1 MNTAHHDGR
10 IIPEAAEAS
19 SRSDEH
25 GDVWGF
31 TDSGFARTER
41 GHVTLL
47 GGRYALAGQEL
58 PDLWPFFLEH
68 VGETLGGEL
77 PPPEVTSVT
86 LPRRENAE
94 LERRL
99 CDALGVDNVQL
110 DETTRRRCAHGQA
123 LDEVHALRHGG
134 LRRIPDIVA
143 CPANEDEVVRVVQL
157 AREFGACL
165 VPYGGGTNV
174 THALLCPADE
184 TRSIVAVST
193 RRMNRVRWI
202 DPENR
207 LAEIEAGAV
216 GRHIVATLER
226 YGLVLG
232 HEPDSIE
239 FSTLGGWIATNASG
253 MKKNRYGNIEDLV
266 VDLRAV
272 GCDGVISHR
281 CALPRESIGTD
292 VRRLFFGS
300 EGNFGIITSAVV
312 RIAKKP
318 AVQQYGSFVFPDF
331 ETGVAFLKDLSAEQT
346 LPASVRLVDNL
357 QFRLGQALKPKPSF
371 VGQQLRA
378 LQKTWLTLVKRF
390 DLAKISACT
399 IVYEGEQA
407 EVDAQRARVSDL
419 AFDRGGIDGG
429 AENGER
435 GYQLTFGIAYL
446 RDFAL
451 RHGVLAESME
461 TTVPW
466 TKILD
471 VTHEV
476 RRRVLALHQ
485 ELGLPGRAF
494 ISSRISQLYSSGV
507 CIYFYLAIDG
517 RGLED
522 PCGSY
527 QKLEHEARLAIL
539 ENGGALSHHH
549 GVGQIRKD
557 YLPQIMSE
565 AALGFRSRA
574 KVAFDPDGLFGVGNQ
589 GLRGARRS

>member
-1 MNTAHHDGR
+1 VK
-10 IIPEAAEAS
+10 IYPEAKEAS
-19 SRSDEH
+19 TRSDEP
-25 GDVWGF
+25 GNVWGF
-31 TDSGFARTER
+31 SDSGFERTAA
-41 GHVTLL
+41 GHVTLQ
-47 GGRYALAGQEL
+47 GTRYALAGKAL

-77 PPPEVTSVT
+77 PKPETPAVT
-86 LPRRENAE
+86 LPRVAHPE

-99 CDALGVDNVQL
+99 GELLGDGNVSVDSAARV
-110 DETTRRRCAHGQA
+110 RCGHGHT

-134 LRRIPDIVA
+134 LRRIPDVVA
-143 CPANEDEVVRVVQL
+143 SPQSEDEVVEVVRL
-157 AREFGACL
+157 ARELGACL

-174 THALLCPADE
+174 THALLCPENE
-184 TRSIVAVST
+184 TRCIIALST

-216 GRHIVATLER
+216 GRHIVETLGR

-253 MKKNRYGNIEDLV
+253 MKKNRYGNIEEIV

-272 GCDGVISHR
+272 GSDGVISHVS
-281 CALPRESIGTD
+281 ALPRESIGTD

-312 RIAKKP
+312 RVAKKP

-331 ETGVAFLKDLSAEQT
+331 QTGVAFLKALSADQT

-357 QFRLGQALKPKPSF
+357 QFRLGQALKPKPSAI
-371 VGQQLRA
+371 GRQLRT

-390 DLAKISACT
+390 DLEQISACT
-399 IVYEGEQA
+399 IVYEGDEA
-407 EVDAQRARVSDL
+407 EVNAQRARVTDL
-419 AFDRGGIDGG
+419 ALDTGGIDGG

-471 VTHEV
+471 VTQAV
-476 RRRVLALHQ
+476 RRRVIALHQ

-494 ISSRISQLYSSGV
+494 ISCRISQLYSSGV

-517 RGLED
+517 RDLPD

-527 QKLEHEARLAIL
+527 AKLEHEARRAIL

-549 GVGQIRKD
+549 GIGQIRKD
-557 YLPQIMSE
+557 YLPQILSE
-565 AALGFRSRA
+565 AALSWRQRTKTA
-574 KVAFDPDGLFGVGNQ
+574 LDPEGVFGVGNQ
-589 GLRGARRS
+589 GLRSTRRG